1 MAEQTVTLHIP
12 AIDCDGCI
20 NTVRKTVEAAGA
32 TLASG
37 DAGTK
42 TVEIA
47 FDSERLTRAGV
58 VAALEAIGFAPDDE
72 P

>member
-1 MAEQTVTLHIP
+1 MAQQTVTLRIP
-12 AIDCDGCI
+12 AIDCAGCI
-20 NTVRKTVEAAGA
+20 NTVRKTFEAAGA

-37 DAGTK
+37 DAATK
-42 TVEIA
+42 VVDIA

-58 VAALEAIGFAPDDE
+58 IAALEAIGFAPDDE